1 MPSIIRYRPEMK
13 GGLTRRTVIA
23 SGLLAVII
31 GAAFGVLVLS
41 IVDLN
46 RVEQRSRRSEEVLV
60 VANTFERLIVDA
72 ETGVR
77 GFVIT
82 RSEEFLKPWQAAQ
95 IDFPDQARM
104 LEQHVADNP
113 LVAGRRRRP
122 LSRLGTR
129 RPSEPSRRCRYGRG
143 RHRHRYRAAQDRHRR
158 RG

>member
-1 MPSIIRYRPEMK
+1 ME

-77 GFVIT
+77 GFLIT
-82 RSEEFLKPWQAAQ
+82 RSEEFLEPWQAAQ

-104 LEQHVADNP
+104 LEQLVADNP
-113 LVAGRRRRP
+113 EQLVRAQQIAAGGRSYLMDYTVP
-122 LSRLGTR
+122 LVPDEMAPAASR
-129 RPSEPSRRCRYGRG
+129 
-143 RHRHRYRAAQDRHRR
+143 
-158 RG
+158 